1 MGIHLMSAVMSD
13 NRGMVPRLKG
23 PWKRTVVSTLFL
35 IVLIVLTYR
44 ETLLSMVAIWWRSET
59 FAHGFLILPISLY
72 LIWRCREKL
81 LVRRQRI
88 EWIALSILLG
98 MVFLW
103 LAAHVANILVVQQLA
118 VVSMVVLTVLLLFGR
133 SGAYAILFPLLYLY
147 FMVPLGEFLV
157 PRLQD
162 ITASITVWSLQMS
175 GIPVFWEG
183 LHFSIPSGSFEVAEA
198 CSGIRYLIAS
208 LALGTL
214 YAYLMYTSN
223 MKRLVFIA
231 LSIIVPIVAN
241 GLRAYGIVLIADL
254 SDYKLAMGVDHLIY
268 GWLFFG
274 LVMALLFWAGGKFR
288 DPPAPKP
295 VPTAMVMKSG
305 VPTGE
310 TAPTEIRRH
319 AIAVLLAT
327 LIIVSGPL
335 LAGYLDPGSPINYT
349 ARVVLPD
356 TLPGFPAR
364 ELVTAPQWA
373 PRHGGAAGR
382 VAAIYQGEPGVLEL
396 YAAYYV
402 HQEQGD
408 ELVQIN
414 SHYLSPHWVRVEEKV
429 NGYRLEDGSEAKL
442 RMLRATRG
450 GQHVTLFLEYY
461 IDGRYTTNAAV
472 AKFYE
477 IAAALTGRKRISAI
491 IMFSVDEDYLAGNSK
506 KKVGAILS
514 ALHRNLRFSIEGG
527 QDASVARPISP

>member
-1 MGIHLMSAVMSD
+1 MGIHMMSAVMSD
-13 NRGMVPRLKG
+13 NRKMLFRLKG
-23 PWKRTVVSTLFL
+23 PWRRTIVSTLFL
-35 IVLIVLTYR
+35 ILLITLAYGG
-44 ETLLSMVAIWWRSET
+44 TLLSMVATWWRSET

-72 LIWRCREKL
+72 LIWRCREQL
-81 LVRRQRI
+81 LSRRQQI
-88 EWIALSILLG
+88 EWAALPILLG

-118 VVSMVVLTVLLLFGR
+118 VVSMVVFTVLLLFGR
-133 SGAYAILFPLLYLY
+133 IGAYAILFPLLYLY
-147 FMVPLGEFLV
+147 FMVPVGEFLV

-162 ITASITVWSLQMS
+162 ITASITVWALQLS

-208 LALGTL
+208 LALGIL

-254 SDYKLAMGVDHLIY
+254 SDYKLATGVDHLIY

-274 LVMALLFWAGGKFR
+274 LVMVILFWAGGKFR
-288 DPPAPKP
+288 DPPAHKAI
-295 VPTAMVMKSG
+295 PTAMAIDTG

-310 TAPTEIRRH
+310 ADPPGIRRYV
-319 AIAVLLAT
+319 IAVLLASF
-327 LIIVSGPL
+327 IIGSGPL
-335 LAGYLDPGSPINYT
+335 LAGYLDARSPINY
-349 ARVVLPD
+349 AVRVALPD
-356 TLPGFPAR
+356 TLPGFPVR
-364 ELVTAPQWA
+364 ELVTTPQWA
-373 PRHGGAAGR
+373 PRHVGAAGR
-382 VAAIYQGEPGVLEL
+382 VAAVYQGGQGALEL
-396 YAAYYV
+396 YVAYYA

-414 SHYLSPHWVRVEEKV
+414 SHYLPPRWVRVEEKI
-429 NGYRLEDGSEAKL
+429 NDYRLEDGSEEKL
-442 RMLRATRG
+442 RMLRASRG
-450 GQHVTLFLEYY
+450 GQSVILFQEYY
-461 IDGRYTTNAAV
+461 IDGRYTASAAV
-472 AKFYE
+472 AKLYE

-491 IMFSVDEDYLAGNSK
+491 IMFSANEAYLAGNST
-506 KKVGAILS
+506 KKVGVMLS
-514 ALHRNLRFSIEGG
+514 ALHRNLRFSIEEG
-527 QDASVARPISP
+527 QGTRPISP